1 MVDPTLVGGVVARV
15 GDLVFDGSIA
25 SRLEDAKH
33 ALGS

>member
-1 MVDPTLVGGVVARV
+1 VARV